1 MKIAMFIKSQSEMSP
16 NDDAQ
21 AKDFSGLKPEKS
33 GDLDLEN
40 LAVYI
45 VDVNDTSRLGPLKH

>member
-1 MKIAMFIKSQSEMSP
+1 MFIKSQSEMSP